1 MYHLSNFEEVVCLSG
16 TAEMALAGYLQ
27 NAVLDTDQLPLKL
40 AAVSKCYRQEIGS
53 SAKDRGI
60 YR

>member
-1 MYHLSNFEEVVCLSG
+1 
-16 TAEMALAGYLQ
+16 MALAGYLQ